1 MENVRVQPRTR
12 RTSFD
17 DSPPAGRSETP
28 RFNPKGFS
36 DPGFRKHNQSA
47 TAYGHYLQQ
56 DVGAFDTAFFDVTPE
71 EALAMDPQQRL
82 MLEVAYEA
90 FENAGITMQQL
101 AGSKTSCII
110 GSFTSDYREMLF
122 RDADAAPRYTVTGTG
137 VSMLAN
143 RVSWFFDLRGPSV
156 ALNTACSSSLVA
168 LHLARRSLQ
177 SGEADI
183 AIVGGTNLMLGSEMF
198 TFFSNLN
205 FLSRDGL
212 SRSFDASGEGYGRG
226 EGVAAIILKRIDDAV
241 QDHDGIRAVVRG
253 TATNQDGKTK
263 AITLP
268 SLDAQVDLIRSA
280 YKEAG
285 LSFCDTTYFEA
296 HVSRPIYCRFDMSQ
310 TWSRERALVEA
321 TRSSL
326 KLYQRLCVQI
336 VQQIRR
342 SLLVRSNP
350 M

>member
-1 MENVRVQPRTR
+1 
-12 RTSFD
+12 
-17 DSPPAGRSETP
+17 
-28 RFNPKGFS
+28 
-36 DPGFRKHNQSA
+36 
-47 TAYGHYLQQ
+47 LQQ
-56 DVGAFDTAFFDVTPE
+56 DVGTFDTGFFGITPE
-71 EALAMDPQQRL
+71 EASAIDPQQRL

-90 FENAGITMQQL
+90 FENAGMTIQQL
-101 AGSKTSCII
+101 AGSRTSCFI

-143 RVSWFFDLRGPSV
+143 RISWFFDLRGPSV

-198 TFFSNLN
+198 MFFSNLN

-226 EGVAAIILKRIDDAV
+226 EGVAAIILKRVDDAI
-241 QDHDGIRAVVRG
+241 QDNDTIRAVVRS

-280 YKEAG
+280 YEEAG
-285 LSFCDTTYFEA
+285 LPFHDTTYFEA
-296 HVSRPIYCRFDMSQ
+296 HVSRLI
-310 TWSRERALVEA
+310 
-321 TRSSL
+321 
-326 KLYQRLCVQI
+326 
-336 VQQIRR
+336 
-342 SLLVRSNP
+342 
-350 M
+350 